1 MVVAGCC
8 GDAGGNIDEGEGG
21 VGGGKEEGP
30 LPLLYPLLLL
40 GDAIVIIVLFGDG
53 VALNEPGREAG
64 EMTWRVSPVALPCAF
79 IAIASTLAGRVGNSL
94 IVFCACVGGA
104 LEALGGILEETWWI

>member
-21 VGGGKEEGP
+21 VGGGKEDGP

-40 GDAIVIIVLFGDG
+40 ADTNFDYEYTFANNTF
-53 VALNEPGREAG
+53 AAAG
-64 EMTWRVSPVALPCAF
+64 SD
-79 IAIASTLAGRVGNSL
+79 
-94 IVFCACVGGA
+94 
-104 LEALGGILEETWWI
+104 